1 MIRRNRFA
9 FCVFSFLL
17 CKDPE
22 HVVILQQECNRIHLL
37 RWASATML
45 GPADLKLC
53 GTALL
58 LVLGVLANVFNLGV
72 MLSQQRRPGG
82 VKTVAL
88 IICFIS
94 LGNVLLQISTFALAA
109 SVWAGVLCWPDLP
122 FFFCGVLFVWLSSSS
137 VSFWSVAWLS
147 VLYCVRVLSFSSVL
161 FRALKEN
168 ISAILN
174 ATLLA
179 TLLTSCV
186 MFTPFFYLHFQSKTL
201 VPNVTEKVACA
212 IRKPLFPAW
221 LDVNVYVVT
230 FICYLALMPV
240 AIMLPTSLRLVVY
253 LCKHTSSMQKR
264 QSSSHSA
271 ESYLLVCRLTVALVW
286 VYLAT
291 LLTISLYYLHAIF
304 ASGLSADMLFLG
316 LSFYCVASAM
326 LLTCSNTNLRER
338 LRELL
343 RRGKSAEAPA
353 SAEDKSGAT
362 ATV

>member
-1 MIRRNRFA
+1 MF
-9 FCVFSFLL
+9 
-17 CKDPE
+17 E
-22 HVVILQQECNRIHLL
+22 
-37 RWASATML
+37 
-45 GPADLKLC
+45 PADLKLC

-72 MLSQQRRPGG
+72 TLVQKWRSEGG
-82 VKTVAL
+82 VKTVGV

-94 LGNVLLQISTFALAA
+94 LGNVLLQISTFVLVA
-109 SVWAGVLCWPDLP
+109 SVRAGVLCWPDLP

-147 VLYCVRVLSFSSVL
+147 VLYCVKVLSFSSVL

-168 ISAILN
+168 ISTILN
-174 ATLLA
+174 ATLLV

-201 VPNVTEKVACA
+201 VPNVTEKAACA

-221 LDVNVYVVT
+221 VDVNVYVIV

-240 AIMLPTSLRLVVY
+240 AVMLPTSLRLVVY
-253 LCKHTSSMQKR
+253 LCKHTLSMQKR
-264 QSSSHSA
+264 QSSSPSA
-271 ESYLLVCRLTVALVW
+271 ESYLLVCRLLVALVW

-291 LLTISLYYLHAIF
+291 LLTISLYYFHAIF
-304 ASGLSADMLFLG
+304 ASGLSADTLFFG
-316 LSFYCVASAM
+316 LSFYCVASAI
-326 LLTCSNTNLRER
+326 LLAGSNTNLRAR

-343 RRGKSAEAPA
+343 CRGKTSSTPA
-353 SAEDKSGAT
+353 RSAEDKSGAT